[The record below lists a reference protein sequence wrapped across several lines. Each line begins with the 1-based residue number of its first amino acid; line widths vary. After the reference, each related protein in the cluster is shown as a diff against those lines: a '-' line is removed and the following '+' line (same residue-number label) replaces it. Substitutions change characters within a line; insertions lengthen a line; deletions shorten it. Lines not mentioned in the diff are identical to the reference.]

1 MKNLF
6 ILTVFALIALTSCKK
21 DYTCECKSYYS
32 VMGIVDPYETEFVSS
47 STIKDT
53 KSNAK
58 EACDKKDFVIDE
70 YELGLGVIEKN
81 YVDCEIK

>member
-6 ILTVFALIALTSCKK
+6 ILTLFALIALTSCKK
-21 DYTCECKSYYS
+21 DYTCECKNYYS
-32 VMGIVDPYETEFVSS
+32 YNGIVNPSETEFFSS

-53 KSNAK
+53 KSKAEDK
-58 EACDKKDFVIDE
+58 CDKGDFV
-70 YELGLGVIEKN
+70 YEEESIAGYTYKD

>member
-1 MKNLF
+1 
-6 ILTVFALIALTSCKK
+6 
-21 DYTCECKSYYS
+21 
-32 VMGIVDPYETEFVSS
+32 MGIVDPYETEFVSS

>member
-21 DYTCECKSYYS
+21 DYTCECKYYESYF
-32 VMGIVDPYETEFVSS
+32 GIVDSEETEFVSS

-53 KSNAK
+53 KSKAEDK
-58 EACDKKDFVIDE
+58 CDKGDFVE
-70 YELGLGVIEKN
+70 YEGNYGDKE

>member
-21 DYTCECKSYYS
+21 DYTCECKYYES
-32 VMGIVDPYETEFVSS
+32 VWGIVDPEETEFVSS

-53 KSNAK
+53 KSKAEDK
-58 EACDKKDFVIDE
+58 CDKGDYVE
-70 YELGLGVIEKN
+70 YEETYGGITYKD

>member
-21 DYTCECKSYYS
+21 DYTCECKYYESYF
-32 VMGIVDPYETEFVSS
+32 GIVDPEETEFVSS

-53 KSNAK
+53 KSKAEDK
-58 EACDKKDFVIDE
+58 CDKLDFVFSEDSYGGIT
-70 YELGLGVIEKN
+70 EKD
-81 YVDCEIK
+81 YLDCEIK